1 MGYKVPNFESNI
13 PFLEFRDLQK
23 NNLCIGRGRG
33 ISFPFQPDDG
43 FCFPS
48 RSSFIGPHLLAVSFS
63 INNGAGEALKC
74 FHLSL
79 SDGTSTPSH
88 YATCDVTVRFNGKN
102 AACQLKIDCFRS
114 SHDQVLPPFLLS
126 TKC

>member
-1 MGYKVPNFESNI
+1 MCEQCVATEFHILKTIFFHI
-13 PFLEFRDLQK
+13 PFLELRDLQKTETK

-63 INNGAGEALKC
+63 INDSASEALKC
-74 FHLSL
+74 SHLSL
-79 SDGTSTPSH
+79 SDGTSTPKSLC
-88 YATCDVTVRFNGKN
+88 YVWCDS
-102 AACQLKIDCFRS
+102 AIQW
-114 SHDQVLPPFLLS
+114 
-126 TKC
+126 